1 MPFLVENDNLKKE
14 NAELNR
20 LVKTFNEDLNKLKS
34 DLNEANAELAKRER
48 KLREFLLV
56 EKMRG
61 EKDEE
66 LK

>member
-1 MPFLVENDNLKKE
+1 MENDNLKKE

-20 LVKTFNEDLNKLKS
+20 LVKTFNDDLNRLKS
-34 DLNEANAELAKRER
+34 ELNEANAEMAKKER
-48 KLREFLLV
+48 KLREYLLV
-56 EKMRG
+56 DKMRG